1 MKINKIKVTTK
12 YSKYSIYVGKNFI
25 GNLQK
30 IFRNEKIFF
39 NKVLFVIDNNVPSKK
54 ISKVI
59 ENFKSKDKLIYK
71 IIANEKNKNLN
82 NVERIIKILLRNN
95 FSRND
100 YLIGI
105 GGGIV
110 GDLSCFTASIYK
122 RGLKFIN
129 IPTTL
134 LAQVDASIG
143 GKSGVNDQTFG
154 KNLIGSFYQPKIVI
168 TDISFLN
175 SLNKREILCG
185 YAEILKHT
193 LIRDLKGFNFLNNF
207 SKEILSLKEPYI
219 TRAIINS
226 CRIKKKVVEE
236 DEMEKNLR
244 KILNLGH
251 TFGHAFESATGFNK
265 RLNHGEGVL
274 LGIKCAIKFS
284 LIKKY
289 LSYKSFNIII
299 SHFEKLKFD
308 LKLKDFFKLTDVK
321 KIVKFMIND
330 KKNRNKDINLILL
343 KNLGQPIIN
352 KKFNMYQIEMFLKEE
367 LNNI

>member
-1 MKINKIKVTTK
+1 MKLNKINVTTK
-12 YSKYSIYVGKNFI
+12 DGKYRVYI
-25 GNLQK
+25 GNNIIRNLNK
-30 IFRNEKIFF
+30 IFKREKILF
-39 NKVLFVIDNNVPSKK
+39 NKVLFVLDNKVPSKNSHEVIKNIKCRDK
-54 ISKVI
+54 I
-59 ENFKSKDKLIYK
+59 FYK
-71 IIANEKNKNLN
+71 IVANEKNKNLN
-82 NVERIIKILLRNN
+82 NVEKIIEILLENN
-95 FSRND
+95 FSRSD
-100 YLIGI
+100 CLVGI
-105 GGGIV
+105 GGGII
-110 GDLSCFTASIYK
+110 GDLSCFAASIYK
-122 RGLKFIN
+122 RGIKFIN

-143 GKSGVNDQTFG
+143 GKSGVNHLKFG

-168 TDISFLN
+168 TDTSFLN

-219 TRAIINS
+219 TNAIINS
-226 CRIKKKVVEE
+226 CKIKKKVVEE
-236 DEMEKNLR
+236 DEIEKKLR

-251 TFGHAFESATGFNK
+251 TFGHAFESAIGLNK
-265 RLNHGEGVL
+265 NLNHGEGVL

-284 LIKKY
+284 LKKKY
-289 LSYKSFNIII
+289 LSYKSFNLIMG
-299 SHFEKLKFD
+299 HFEKLKFN
-308 LKLKDFFKLTDVK
+308 LKLNNFFKLKDVR

-330 KKNRNKDINLILL
+330 KKNSNDDINLVLL

-352 KKFNMYQIEMFLKEE
+352 KKFNINQIEIFLRKE